1 MTILII
7 CMVIIYAWILYL
19 MHTAPTEDEFYELH
33 TPEYNQIFLKQLQVQ
48 EDTGSTLPEDMCSF
62 SGCMYETYGEELD
75 YVRSMIDQNRV
86 VTIIEGEDEEGEDG
100 EMHSVIFYES
110 GYHIVNRIGYLVLD
124 KPYTEEFS
132 VKLDW

>member
-1 MTILII
+1 MKQI
-7 CMVIIYAWILYL
+7 
-19 MHTAPTEDEFYELH
+19 TEDEFYELH
-33 TPEYNQIFLKQLQVQ
+33 TPEYNQILLMGLQSQ
-48 EDTGSTLPEDMCSF
+48 EDTGNTLPEDLCSF
-62 SGCMYETYGEELD
+62 SGCMYETYGQELD
-75 YVRSMIDQNRV
+75 YVRSMIEENRV

>member
-1 MTILII
+1 MKQI
-7 CMVIIYAWILYL
+7 
-19 MHTAPTEDEFYELH
+19 TEDEFYELY
-33 TPEYNQIFLKQLQVQ
+33 TPEYNQILLMGLQSE
-48 EDTGSTLPEDMCSF
+48 EDTGNTLPEDMCSF
-62 SGCMYETYGEELD
+62 SGCMYETYGQEGE

-100 EMHSVIFYES
+100 EMHSTIFYES
-110 GYHIVNRIGYLVLD
+110 GYHFVNRIGYFVLD